1 VSERPQSGGERG
13 VPEALRDAIQRTLDA
28 TAGPTASTRER
39 AADLL
44 DDVARLSREA
54 RDQLARRGQEAG
66 AQLARRSQEA
76 GADLA
81 RRGQEAGA
89 ELTKQLE
96 ALERRLASLEE
107 ALRTD
112 EEAAR
117 DAEGRPAPPGPAEDD
132 ESHPRAEG

>member
-1 VSERPQSGGERG
+1 VSQRPESGGERG

-44 DDVARLSREA
+44 DDVARLSGEA
-54 RDQLARRGQEAG
+54 RDELARRGQEAG

-76 GADLA
+76 GAELA

-112 EEAAR
+112 QRSREEK
-117 DAEGRPAPPGPAEDD
+117 ENPPAPAEDAD
-132 ESHPRAEG
+132 SGDSHPRAEG